1 MKHEGK
7 HKIMLNDEHHPWGG
21 QISQIRPC
29 VRAAGWGEP
38 DFQWQS
44 AEDCESRIHA
54 AINKNEWDKI
64 DAQFTRMS
72 MKCEEALQ
80 VRRARKRYPMCST
93 CKYHAAGLATATQPI
108 PGNVHGGGKPGTPG
122 VQAALMIESA
132 VSCWE
137 KNVPLYLPESHATW
151 REGTPHR
158 LALAWQITT

>member
-1 MKHEGK
+1 MMSIIPEVGRFHRYVLCESSRLRRTWFS
-7 HKIMLNDEHHPWGG
+7 MT
-21 QISQIRPC
+21 
-29 VRAAGWGEP
+29 
-38 DFQWQS
+38 QS
-44 AEDCESRIHA
+44 AEDCELRIHA

-93 CKYHAAGLATATQPI
+93 CKYHAAGLTTATQPI
-108 PGNVHGGGKPGTPG
+108 PGNAHGGGKPGTPG

-137 KNVPLYLPESHATW
+137 KNVPLCLPESHATW